1 MIRLIDIN
9 KSYPTRRGRNHVLRN
24 INLTLEKGQKIG
36 ILGRNGAGKTTLIRI
51 LGGVEKP
58 SSGRVERDMTISWPL
73 AFSGAFQQSLTGY
86 DNLKFICRIYGKDPE
101 AALPAVED
109 FAELGRYMK
118 EPLKTYSAGMR
129 ARLGFAI
136 SLVVEFDCFLID
148 EVVAVGDQRFQDRC
162 REELLVK
169 RADRSMFFVSHNPN
183 FIRENCDRA
192 AVLANGSLV
201 CFDNVD
207 EAYHHYQTHS
217 QE

>member
-1 MIRLIDIN
+1 MIRLVDIN
-9 KSYPTRRGRNHVLRN
+9 KSYQTRRGQNHVLRDV
-24 INLTLEKGQKIG
+24 NLTLEMGQKIG

-58 SSGRVERDMTISWPL
+58 TSGRVERDMTISWPL

-101 AALPAVED
+101 EALPAVED
-109 FAELGRYMK
+109 FAELGRYMR

-136 SLVVEFDCFLID
+136 SLVVDFDCFLID

-169 RADRSMFFVSHNPN
+169 RADRAMFLVSHNPG

-192 AVLANGSLV
+192 AVLTNGTLV
-201 CFDNVD
+201 YFDDVN
-207 EAYHHYQTHS
+207 EAYHHYQAHS
-217 QE
+217 LE

>member
-1 MIRLIDIN
+1 MIRLVDIN
-9 KSYPTRRGRNHVLRN
+9 KFYQTRRGRNHVLRDV
-24 INLTLEKGQKIG
+24 NLTLEKGQKIG

-58 SSGRVERDMTISWPL
+58 TSGRVERDMTVSWPL

-86 DNLKFICRIYGKDPE
+86 DNLKFICRIYGKNPE
-101 AALPAVED
+101 EALPAVED
-109 FAELGRYMK
+109 FAELGRYMR
-118 EPLKTYSAGMR
+118 EPLRTYSAGMR

-136 SLVVEFDCFLID
+136 SLVVDFDCFLID

-169 RADRSMFFVSHNPN
+169 RADRSMFFVSHNPG

-192 AVLANGSLV
+192 AVLANGTLV
-201 CFDNVD
+201 YFDNVG
-207 EAYHHYQTHS
+207 EAFHYYQTHS